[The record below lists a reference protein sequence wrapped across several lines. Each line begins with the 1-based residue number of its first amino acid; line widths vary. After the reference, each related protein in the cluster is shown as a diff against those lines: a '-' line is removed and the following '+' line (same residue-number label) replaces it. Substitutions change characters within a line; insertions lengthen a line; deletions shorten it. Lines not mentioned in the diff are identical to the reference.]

1 MDEATEKHIEVICRR
16 VVKEILAEH
25 SFAEQA
31 AKRAIEIVTAEVGTT
46 VLKKLA
52 YLVGMVVLG
61 LAGWLFS
68 KGIWVNS

>member
-1 MDEATEKHIEVICRR
+1 MDKQTEEHVEAICRR
-16 VVKEILAEH
+16 VVKEILAEQ

-68 KGIWVNS
+68 KGLWASP

>member
-1 MDEATEKHIEVICRR
+1 MDQATEQHIEAIVRR
-16 VVKEILAEH
+16 VVKEVLSEQNLAQ
-25 SFAEQA
+25 QA

-52 YLVGMVVLG
+52 YLVGAVVLG

-68 KGIWVNS
+68 KGLWAAQ